1 MKKCLFLITISA
13 MIFGSLIFSAS
24 QARADGHAL
33 LIGVAEYPGFDRKS
47 WLEGP
52 VYDVSALKKKLS
64 QSFGFASENIIALTD
79 KDATRDN
86 ILRNLESLKTVT
98 KPGDFVFLYFS
109 GHGTGSWDKN
119 MKKMGMSPYTGALV
133 PYDFRYESDSDATM
147 KKLIVGNRDIRPVVE
162 ELEKNRHVL
171 AIFDACHSGD
181 SVRNLRKRGKP
192 KYLPFAET
200 PDMPESPG
208 QSQEPPYPYRNTL
221 YISAASRLEKAL
233 DITTESLR
241 SGAKTI
247 DGKPHGAMTNALLI
261 ALEGK
266 ADTDHDGKIT
276 YNELYQYVR
285 SKVVTEFAHTPQFL
299 FPPENRRIA
308 DQSVFSAKNFT
319 VSSANETRDKTLRV
333 KAENID
339 PDTEKKIAAVSGVK
353 ITDKDYDLLIT
364 SAKKAEKAIR
374 RNLQIYLA
382 SGALLAEV
390 GGSDEA
396 AERIRREVKNREVT
410 DASFSGQNFNVFA
423 DIIGSHG
430 VLTEGQ
436 SIGFDIRPQAD
447 SHILLINMDS
457 KGNINVIYPCS
468 QKELA
473 PVKAG
478 QTLHLPDL
486 GKIAPPNYG
495 TEYIKVIAF
504 RNKPT
509 ALEKFLCAEI
519 SSSDS
524 KFSELIQMIQHDSK
538 DMAQTT
544 LQVKTCAKSDI
555 VNQD

>member
-147 KKLIVGNRDIRPVVE
+147 KKLIVGSRDIRPVVE
-162 ELEKNRHVL
+162 ELEKTRQVL

-181 SVRNLRKRGKP
+181 SVRSVRQRGKP

-200 PDMPESPG
+200 PETDDTPG

-247 DGKPHGAMTNALLI
+247 DGNPHGAMTNALLI

-266 ADTDHDGKIT
+266 ADTDHNGKIS

-285 SKVVTEFAHTPQFL
+285 SKVVREFAHTPQFL
-299 FPPENRRIA
+299 FPPENRTIA
-308 DQSVFSAKNFT
+308 DKPVFDAKNQT
-319 VSSANETRDKTLRV
+319 SGAENESRDKIFRV
-333 KAENID
+333 KAEDID
-339 PDTEKKIAAVSGVK
+339 PDTEKKIAAISGVK

-382 SGALLAEV
+382 SGSLLAEV
-390 GGSDEA
+390 GGADEA
-396 AERIRREVKNREVT
+396 VERIRREAKNREVT
-410 DASFSGQNFNVFA
+410 DASFSGQSFNVFA
-423 DIIGSHG
+423 EIIGSPG

-447 SHILLINMDS
+447 SYILLINMDS
-457 KGNINVIYPCS
+457 KGDINVIYPCS
-468 QKELA
+468 RKELE

-486 GKIAPPNYG
+486 GKITPPNFG
-495 TEYIKVIAF
+495 TEYVKVIAF
-504 RNKPT
+504 KNKPP
-509 ALEKFLCAEI
+509 ALEKFICAEI
-519 SSSDS
+519 SSTDA
-524 KFSELIQMIQHDSK
+524 KFSELMQMIRDDSK
-538 DMAQTT
+538 NAAQTT

-555 VNQD
+555 VKE